1 MPAPVLAAPLVIP
14 FAEALGLSVAIL
26 GMDKAS
32 DMVNEYIQE
41 NPEQSM
47 KIFQMIMPSQGIAN
61 ALKNKSSEDVEEV
74 QESEIFMNK
83 EKISLEDLDEMTDE
97 EAADLPTDIKAD
109 LMKQGGKSRGGGKR
123 ELMKELSRK
132 LGLSGPGKEQKD
144 MEYDADER
152 YEGGVTEKADGG
164 AIGIEVLFEEK
175 KDGGR
180 AGSTMKPKR
189 GLVNEP
195 GGYAGLTA
203 QQQALLGLQLQSDPE
218 FQTGYYKATPE
229 LEFEDFYKAPTGPLR
244 YVDEVKGSSS
254 FFDENIDNVKFEP
267 RGPLRDLDM
276 DRTAGIIDALDTKD
290 PSGELGF
297 NYMDRIKSN
306 PDGGIYETI
315 QTNTPKFAEFQQI
328 PEDQVN
334 IMPSKNFQNLGSTN
348 KKDVFGYTTLPDIL
362 PSEYGTKFQT
372 ETNPVYL
379 NKDLAEFIT
388 TKPMS
393 PANQLPLYS
402 EEAAKLGFYGAKPAD
417 LMNQAIDT
425 VQHEYAHNITKFP
438 EFANVMKNT
447 MDAGIP
453 SGLQLKGKPGDGISK
468 FDKEE
473 LFTRAIDI
481 QRRLNKDGTLNSPN
495 VDIDLNYINSVL
507 GKKYKNLNNQGQS
520 MAIQYIN
527 AIRPQVQDYFN
538 TINQRATANRARA
551 ANPDVYASADRQGF
565 TDGRGGGFASRSTGT
580 NKNFSNKTG
589 RGRTGYDDGGRVGLF
604 MGGDP
609 LTGQALSIYNSMNA
623 YGFDDQAIANALQEQ
638 GYYTPPGSDTPDTPP
653 TTIQPVGLQTGND
666 NFSPYNPDPNKIQSF
681 KTDPRIAAANEAD
694 VRTKQL
700 TSMGIND
707 PFANEASL
715 SGAYYGDMPTDTSN
729 QIGKQSM
736 FAKAKQGLT
745 GLMDN
750 PLVNLISSSTPFGM
764 AKNLFKGIGSK
775 MPVNQRAIQE
785 DIMGNLGF
793 AVNDIGQ
800 IVSTGDYD
808 DESGDN
814 VMAGYNLNRMTVDT
828 FKNRIDKIRNRKAA
842 QTASSIAR
850 IAAIQEAQRKFELG
864 EKLKADALL
873 EAQLKKAQK
882 EIEAKGYKDYGQGGA
897 SQATQDSYAGSD
909 GSYAGAST
917 QDYGGG
923 EKDGGIIGYRNGGLA
938 TMFKEKR

>member
-1 MPAPVLAAPLVIP
+1 MALLAAPLVIP
-14 FAEALGLSVAIL
+14 FAEAIGLSVATL
-26 GMDKAS
+26 GIAKAS
-32 DMVNEYIQE
+32 DMVNDYIKE

-61 ALKNKSSEDVEEV
+61 VLKNKSSKDDEEVSEVSEDVEVE
-74 QESEIFMNK
+74 EKPKKISGK
-83 EKISLEDLDEMTDE
+83 EKAMRIKEAIRRARAGKGNYSSPDAEGSAVDIRGSVIREVEDMGI
-97 EAADLPTDIKAD
+97 ADKD
-109 LMKQGGKSRGGGKR
+109 LKDNYDPDKPKFNYEKFFKR
-123 ELMKELSRK
+123 R
-132 LGLSGPGKEQKD
+132 
-144 MEYDADER
+144 R
-152 YEGGVTEKADGG
+152 RADGG

-229 LEFEDFYKAPTGPLR
+229 LEFEDFYKAPTGPLG
-244 YVDEVKGSSS
+244 YVNKVEGSSS
-254 FFDENIDNVKFEP
+254 YFDEDLEKLNFEP
-267 RGPLRDLDM
+267 RGPLRDLDE
-276 DRTAGIIDALDTKD
+276 DRTRGIIDALDIKD

-447 MDAGIP
+447 MDAGVP

-551 ANPDVYASADRQGF
+551 ANPDVYANADRQGF

-580 NKNFSNKTG
+580 NENFSNKTG

-604 MGGDP
+604 MGGPP

-623 YGFDDQAIANALQEQ
+623 YGFDDKAI
-638 GYYTPPGSDTPDTPP
+638 
-653 TTIQPVGLQTGND
+653 
-666 NFSPYNPDPNKIQSF
+666 
-681 KTDPRIAAANEAD
+681 
-694 VRTKQL
+694 
-700 TSMGIND
+700 
-707 PFANEASL
+707 
-715 SGAYYGDMPTDTSN
+715 
-729 QIGKQSM
+729 
-736 FAKAKQGLT
+736 
-745 GLMDN
+745 
-750 PLVNLISSSTPFGM
+750 
-764 AKNLFKGIGSK
+764 
-775 MPVNQRAIQE
+775 
-785 DIMGNLGF
+785 
-793 AVNDIGQ
+793 
-800 IVSTGDYD
+800 
-808 DESGDN
+808 
-814 VMAGYNLNRMTVDT
+814 
-828 FKNRIDKIRNRKAA
+828 
-842 QTASSIAR
+842 
-850 IAAIQEAQRKFELG
+850 
-864 EKLKADALL
+864 ADALMEQGL
-873 EAQLKKAQK
+873 YTPSGAPVVEEPVTNTAPN
-882 EIEAKGYKDYGQGGA
+882 IINQGGGGDGPA
-897 SQATQDSYAGSD
+897 SGPTFNRNDLLGTPDYFPAEPFSFKDTVSD
-909 GSYAGAST
+909 IG
-917 QDYGGG
+917 DYI
-923 EKDGGIIGYRNGGLA
+923 KSGGIIGAGIRGLKGLFSRNTKNYVTTPQIKARDRVEAERIAREEAIRQEAIRQEAYAQARQDRETYRDLEASITSGQGGQGFDRPSSGPTATGAGMGVGGGYASDYGFKNGGLA
-938 TMFKEKR
+938 AMFKNKR